1 MSKLITEMIGQKCR
15 IVILGINEITGTI
28 IDVDDEWIKLQ
39 YSKKEKIKLIRR
51 RFISSIIVL

>member
-1 MSKLITEMIGQKCR
+1 MSKLLTEMIGQKCV

-28 IDVDDEWIKLQ
+28 IGIDDEWIKFQ

-51 RFISSIIVL
+51 RFISSIIVV